1 MTSAQQARGVLYV
14 HSARSAVCPHV
25 EWAVAGVLGA
35 PAAMSW
41 TPQPAEPA
49 SYRTELSWQSE
60 PGTAAR
66 LASALRGWDRVRF
79 EVTEDPVAGG
89 EGVRFS
95 WTPELGLHT
104 AAIGQHGDIV
114 IGEDRLKA
122 LLRTGGVARAG
133 DAERAY
139 SQLTGQLQV
148 LLGQPWDD
156 ELEPFRHAAHRAV
169 VTDHCRVDAYN
180 CPVQVE

>member
-1 MTSAQQARGVLYV
+1 MTSAQQVRGVLYV

-104 AAIGQHGDIV
+104 AAIGPHGDIM
-114 IGEDRLKA
+114 IGEDRLKT
-122 LLRTGGVARAG
+122 LLQPGAIVGAA

-139 SQLTGQLQV
+139 SQLTGRLRV
-148 LLGQPWDD
+148 LLGQPWDE
-156 ELEPFRHAAHRAV
+156 ELEPFRHAAEGVAVRWLHRV
-169 VTDHCRVDAYN
+169 G
-180 CPVQVE
+180 